1 MRFARW
7 TCQGAGDGHRP
18 SRQGQ
23 PTDPCGTALWGSG
36 CRWLRGRRR
45 AGGPRKSRLDCT
57 SCLTSPPRGLLPPA
71 GRGPSRAAEQDE
83 HSRLCWDPV
92 RPPGPCD
99 HGAGPAA
106 HPGWCPGLGAGS
118 LAPLC
123 GDPEVGGRLA
133 VGVGAP
139 SLCCC
144 PPVSHWRELFQSSG
158 SFGAS
163 SWGPSA
169 TSSPAGPPG
178 GRPSSH
184 TLLRTPLS
192 SLQSWLLPPHPGSPS
207 NNLYDR
213 LSLRVTQ
220 AGPQASFFGLSP
232 LDGSDL

>member
-1 MRFARW
+1 MSGRWGRSPAEPAGPADRPLWDSTVGLRVPVAAGPSEGWRAKEEPPGLHLLSDFAP
-7 TCQGAGDGHRP
+7 QG
-18 SRQGQ
+18 
-23 PTDPCGTALWGSG
+23 
-36 CRWLRGRRR
+36 
-45 AGGPRKSRLDCT
+45 
-57 SCLTSPPRGLLPPA
+57 SPPA
-71 GRGPSRAAEQDE
+71 TGRGPSRAAEQDE

-192 SLQSWLLPPHPGSPS
+192 SLQSWLLPPPAPG
-207 NNLYDR
+207 
-213 LSLRVTQ
+213 
-220 AGPQASFFGLSP
+220 APQTTSMTDCLFE
-232 LDGSDL
+232 